1 MKIAV
6 IGAGSWGTATAGL
19 LAKKGHD
26 VHLWALEDEVVA
38 GINANRRN
46 PMYLTDM
53 PLPENLRAT
62 HDMGEALGGAEAAIM
77 VVVSHAMREV
87 IVRAK
92 PHIGPN
98 TMIVSQTKGVENGTF
113 MRMTEVIEDVLGPSS
128 HGRLAVLS
136 GPNHAEEVG
145 KEIPSATV
153 IAANDREVAKAL
165 QEAYMTPYFRV
176 YTNPDLIGVEIA
188 GAAKNVVALATGMS
202 DGLGFGDNSKASLLT
217 RGLTEMTRLGTALG
231 AHPLTFSGLA
241 GVGDLV
247 VTCFSRHSR
256 NRLVGERLARGQT
269 IEEIYAEIH
278 MIAEGVETGR
288 ALKGMASK
296 YGVTMPITDHVY
308 EVLYQDRAPLDCL
321 KDLMSR
327 AAKEESEDLA
337 PPVT

>member
-1 MKIAV
+1 MRIAV

-26 VHLWALEDEVVA
+26 VGIWALEEEVVA

-46 PMYLTDM
+46 PMYLSDM
-53 PLPENLRAT
+53 MLPENLKAT
-62 HDMGEALGGAEAAIM
+62 HDMGEVLEGAEAAVM

-87 IVRAK
+87 IEKAK
-92 PHIGPN
+92 PHIGAG
-98 TMIVSQTKGVENGTF
+98 TMVVSQTKGVENGSF
-113 MRMTEVIEDVLGPSS
+113 MRMTEVIEDVLGLSS

-136 GPNHAEEVG
+136 GPNHAEEVS
-145 KEIPSATV
+145 KEAPSATV
-153 IAANDREVAKAL
+153 IAAYDREVARSL
-165 QEAYMTPYFRV
+165 QEAFMTPYFRV

-188 GAAKNVVALATGMS
+188 GAAKNVVALAAGMS
-202 DGLGFGDNSKASLLT
+202 DGLGFGDNSKASLIT
-217 RGLTEMTRLGTALG
+217 RGLAEMTRLGAALG

-247 VTCFSRHSR
+247 VTCFSQHSR

-269 IEEIYAEIH
+269 IEEIYADIH
-278 MIAEGVETGR
+278 MIAEGVETSR
-288 ALKGMASK
+288 AVKGLAAK
-296 YGVTMPITDHVY
+296 YGVTMPIAEKVY
-308 EVLYQDRAPLDCL
+308 EVLYEKRKPLDCL

-327 AAKEESEDLA
+327 VAREESEELA